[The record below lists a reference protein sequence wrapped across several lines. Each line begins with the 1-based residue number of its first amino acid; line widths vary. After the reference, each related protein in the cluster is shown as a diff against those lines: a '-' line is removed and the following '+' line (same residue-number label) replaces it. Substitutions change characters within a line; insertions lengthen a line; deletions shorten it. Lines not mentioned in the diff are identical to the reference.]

1 MYKGDKSNIKKTIKK
16 EIIQLLIFTSIIPII
31 VIFIANFYSL
41 NKNINE
47 FTDSAIKSSINLVNE
62 ELVNIHLNSDRDV
75 EYLSLDA
82 NAKGI
87 KENKN
92 NEAVWFEKTLQNYTK
107 VNDDV
112 VSAYIG
118 SENGK
123 FLLSPYE
130 DMGSDYDPRNREW
143 YKKAVNNPSEV
154 IMSEPYEDAVN
165 KRIVVTYSRAVFN
178 DIGELQGVI
187 AIDKNLEKLSE
198 IVRNIDLG
206 EGAFTTIFSKDGTII
221 ANNDSSLIG
230 KNAKDIP
237 WIEKVLNIENNTSK
251 YLKLDGITYL
261 SYRSIESESGL
272 NIAAFI
278 PVSELIKTYVEDLIL
293 SIIVFI
299 SILILGIIS
308 SKIYTGKLTKPIRQ
322 VVDVLNKIKNGDFT
336 EKVESKIYYNEE
348 IDSMINGLNTLIE
361 DMGVL
366 LSGVK
371 EASEKVNC
379 GSETLFGIISESSN
393 VGEEVAKSV
402 QQIAEGATNQ
412 AAQLDEGVRVVGE
425 LEDEVNKS
433 IESSDRMLNTSKEVK
448 ISSTEGI
455 VAIENLSEI
464 YEKNKEASENMALK
478 VDMLSNKSEEIGII
492 IDAIK
497 SITEQTNLLALNAS
511 IEAARAGEVGRGF
524 AVVAE
529 EVRKLAEESAKSAT
543 EINSVIGE
551 IKGNIK
557 EIYEDTVTTR
567 KLNDD
572 TQASLLKTKEKFGVI
587 DNNINELEENIKE
600 VTYSLDKITQSKDT
614 VVYKISEVAAVSQE
628 TAAITEEVSAASEEQ
643 SSGLQEMAGEA
654 ETLKDYS
661 EILNNL
667 IKKFKM

>member
-1 MYKGDKSNIKKTIKK
+1 MR
-16 EIIQLLIFTSIIPII
+16 
-31 VIFIANFYSL
+31 
-41 NKNINE
+41 
-47 FTDSAIKSSINLVNE
+47 

-75 EYLSLDA
+75 KYLSLDA

-261 SYRSIESESGL
+261 SYKSIESESGL

-643 SSGLQEMAGEA
+643 SSGCRRWLEKQ
-654 ETLKDYS
+654 KH
-661 EILNNL
+661 
-667 IKKFKM
+667 

>member
-1 MYKGDKSNIKKTIKK
+1 MKKTIKK

-567 KLNDD
+567 KLNND

>member
-1 MYKGDKSNIKKTIKK
+1 MKKTIKK

-47 FTDSAIKSSINLVNE
+47 FTDSAIKSSINLLNE

-75 EYLSLDA
+75 DYLALDA

-92 NEAVWFEKTLQNYTK
+92 NEALWFEKTLQNYTK

-118 SENGK
+118 SEDGK

-154 IMSEPYEDAVN
+154 IMSEPYEDALN
-165 KRIVVTYSRAVFN
+165 ERIVVTYSRAVFN

-278 PVSELIKTYVEDLIL
+278 PVSELIKSYVDDLIL

-299 SILILGIIS
+299 SIVILVIIS

-336 EKVESKIYYNEE
+336 EKVESKIYYNKE

-478 VDMLSNKSEEIGII
+478 VDMLSTKSEEIGII

>member
-1 MYKGDKSNIKKTIKK
+1 VYKGDKRNMKKTIKK

-47 FTDSAIKSSINLVNE
+47 FTDSAIKSSINLLNE

-75 EYLSLDA
+75 DYLALDA

-92 NEAVWFEKTLQNYTK
+92 NEALWFEKTLQNYTK

-118 SENGK
+118 SEDGK

-154 IMSEPYEDAVN
+154 IMSEPYEDALN
-165 KRIVVTYSRAVFN
+165 ERIVVTYSRAVFN

-278 PVSELIKTYVEDLIL
+278 PVSELIKSYVEDLIL

-299 SILILGIIS
+299 SIVILVIIS

-336 EKVESKIYYNEE
+336 EKVESKIYYNKE

-478 VDMLSNKSEEIGII
+478 VDMLSTKSEEIGII

-567 KLNDD
+567 KLNND

>member
-1 MYKGDKSNIKKTIKK
+1 MKKTIKK

-31 VIFIANFYSL
+31 VIFIVNFYSL

-47 FTDSAIKSSINLVNE
+47 FTDSAIKSSINLLNE
-62 ELVNIHLNSDRDV
+62 ELVNIHLNSNRDV
-75 EYLSLDA
+75 DYLALDA

-92 NEAVWFEKTLQNYTK
+92 NEALWFEKTLQNYTK
-107 VNDDV
+107 VNEDV

-118 SENGK
+118 SEDGK

-143 YKKAVNNPSEV
+143 YKKAINNPSEV
-154 IMSEPYEDAVN
+154 IMSEPYEDALN
-165 KRIVVTYSRAVFN
+165 ERIVVTYSRAVFN

-278 PVSELIKTYVEDLIL
+278 PVSELIKSYVEDLIL

-299 SILILGIIS
+299 SIVILVIIS

-336 EKVESKIYYNEE
+336 EKVESKIYYNKE

-478 VDMLSNKSEEIGII
+478 VDMLSTKSEEIGII

-567 KLNDD
+567 KLNND

>member
-1 MYKGDKSNIKKTIKK
+1 MKKTIKK

-557 EIYEDTVTTR
+557 EIYEDTVKTR

>member
-1 MYKGDKSNIKKTIKK
+1 MKKTIKK

-92 NEAVWFEKTLQNYTK
+92 NESVWFEKTLQNYTK

-112 VSAYIG
+112 VSVYIG

-143 YKKAVNNPSEV
+143 YKEAVNNPSEV

-278 PVSELIKTYVEDLIL
+278 PVSELIKSYVEDLIL

-299 SILILGIIS
+299 SILILVIIS

>member
-1 MYKGDKSNIKKTIKK
+1 MKKTIKK

>member
-1 MYKGDKSNIKKTIKK
+1 MKKTIKK

-31 VIFIANFYSL
+31 VIFIVNFYSL

-47 FTDSAIKSSINLVNE
+47 FTDSAIKSSINLLNE
-62 ELVNIHLNSDRDV
+62 ELVNIHLNSNRDV
-75 EYLSLDA
+75 DYLALDA

-92 NEAVWFEKTLQNYTK
+92 NEALWFEKTLQNYTK
-107 VNDDV
+107 VNEDV

-118 SENGK
+118 SEDGK

-143 YKKAVNNPSEV
+143 YKKAINNPSDV
-154 IMSEPYEDAVN
+154 IMSEPYEDALN

-206 EGAFTTIFSKDGTII
+206 EGAFTTIFSKEGTII

-230 KNAKDIP
+230 KNANDIP
-237 WIEKVLNIENNTSK
+237 WIEKVLNIENNTRK

-272 NIAAFI
+272 NISTFI
-278 PVSELIKTYVEDLIL
+278 PVSELIKSYKEDFIL

-299 SILILGIIS
+299 SIVIFVIIS
-308 SKIYTGKLTKPIRQ
+308 SQIYTGKLTKPIRQ

-336 EKVESKIYYNEE
+336 EKVESKIYYNKE

-478 VDMLSNKSEEIGII
+478 VDMLSTKSEEIGII

>member
-1 MYKGDKSNIKKTIKK
+1 
-16 EIIQLLIFTSIIPII
+16 
-31 VIFIANFYSL
+31 
-41 NKNINE
+41 
-47 FTDSAIKSSINLVNE
+47 
-62 ELVNIHLNSDRDV
+62 
-75 EYLSLDA
+75 
-82 NAKGI
+82 
-87 KENKN
+87 
-92 NEAVWFEKTLQNYTK
+92 
-107 VNDDV
+107 
-112 VSAYIG
+112 
-118 SENGK
+118 
-123 FLLSPYE
+123 
-130 DMGSDYDPRNREW
+130 MGSDYDPRNREW

-251 YLKLDGITYL
+251 YLKLDGINYI

-371 EASEKVNC
+371 ESSEKVNC

-667 IKKFKM
+667 INKFKM

>member
-1 MYKGDKSNIKKTIKK
+1 MKKTIKK

-336 EKVESKIYYNEE
+336 EKVESKIYYNKE
-348 IDSMINGLNTLIE
+348 IDSIINGLNTLIE

-478 VDMLSNKSEEIGII
+478 VDMLSTKSEEIGII

>member
-1 MYKGDKSNIKKTIKK
+1 MKKTIKK

-47 FTDSAIKSSINLVNE
+47 FTDSAIKSSINLLNE

-75 EYLSLDA
+75 YYLALDA

-92 NEAVWFEKTLQNYTK
+92 NEALWFEKTLQNYTK

-118 SENGK
+118 SEDGK

-154 IMSEPYEDAVN
+154 IMSEPYEDALN
-165 KRIVVTYSRAVFN
+165 ERIVVTYSRAVFN

-230 KNAKDIP
+230 KNTKDIP

-278 PVSELIKTYVEDLIL
+278 PVSELIKSYVEDLIL

-299 SILILGIIS
+299 SIVILVIIS

-336 EKVESKIYYNEE
+336 EKVESKIYYNKE

-478 VDMLSNKSEEIGII
+478 VDMLSTKSEEIGII

-567 KLNDD
+567 KLNND

>member
-1 MYKGDKSNIKKTIKK
+1 MKKTIKK

-165 KRIVVTYSRAVFN
+165 KRSVVTYSRAVFN

-402 QQIAEGATNQ
+402 QQIAEGATKQ

>member
-1 MYKGDKSNIKKTIKK
+1 MKKTIKK

-31 VIFIANFYSL
+31 VIFIVNFYSL

-47 FTDSAIKSSINLVNE
+47 FTDSAIKSSINLLNE
-62 ELVNIHLNSDRDV
+62 ELVNIHLNSNRDV
-75 EYLSLDA
+75 DYLALDA

-92 NEAVWFEKTLQNYTK
+92 NEALWFEKTLQNYTK
-107 VNDDV
+107 VNEDV

-118 SENGK
+118 SEDGK

-143 YKKAVNNPSEV
+143 YKKAINNPSDV
-154 IMSEPYEDAVN
+154 IMSEPYEDALN

-278 PVSELIKTYVEDLIL
+278 PVSELIKSYVEDLIL

-299 SILILGIIS
+299 SIVILVIIS

-336 EKVESKIYYNEE
+336 EKVESKIYYNKE

-478 VDMLSNKSEEIGII
+478 VDMLSTKSEEIGII

-567 KLNDD
+567 KLNND

>member
-1 MYKGDKSNIKKTIKK
+1 M
-16 EIIQLLIFTSIIPII
+16 
-31 VIFIANFYSL
+31 
-41 NKNINE
+41 
-47 FTDSAIKSSINLVNE
+47 
-62 ELVNIHLNSDRDV
+62 
-75 EYLSLDA
+75 
-82 NAKGI
+82 
-87 KENKN
+87 
-92 NEAVWFEKTLQNYTK
+92 
-107 VNDDV
+107 
-112 VSAYIG
+112 
-118 SENGK
+118 
-123 FLLSPYE
+123 
-130 DMGSDYDPRNREW
+130 
-143 YKKAVNNPSEV
+143 
-154 IMSEPYEDAVN
+154 
-165 KRIVVTYSRAVFN
+165 
-178 DIGELQGVI
+178 
-187 AIDKNLEKLSE
+187 
-198 IVRNIDLG
+198 
-206 EGAFTTIFSKDGTII
+206 
-221 ANNDSSLIG
+221 
-230 KNAKDIP
+230 
-237 WIEKVLNIENNTSK
+237 
-251 YLKLDGITYL
+251 KLDGITYL

-278 PVSELIKTYVEDLIL
+278 PVSELIKSYVEDLIL

-299 SILILGIIS
+299 SIVILVIIS

-336 EKVESKIYYNEE
+336 EKVESKIYYNKE

-478 VDMLSNKSEEIGII
+478 VDMLSTKSEEIGII

-567 KLNDD
+567 KLNND

>member
-1 MYKGDKSNIKKTIKK
+1 VYKGDKRNMKKTIKK

-47 FTDSAIKSSINLVNE
+47 FTDSAIKSSINLLNE

-75 EYLSLDA
+75 DYLALDA

-92 NEAVWFEKTLQNYTK
+92 NEALWFEKTLQNYTK

-118 SENGK
+118 SEDGK

-154 IMSEPYEDAVN
+154 IMSEPYEDALN
-165 KRIVVTYSRAVFN
+165 ERIVVTYSRAVFN
-178 DIGELQGVI
+178 DIGELQGVV

-278 PVSELIKTYVEDLIL
+278 PVSELIKSYVEDLIL

-299 SILILGIIS
+299 SIVILVIIS

-336 EKVESKIYYNEE
+336 EKVESKIYYNKE

-478 VDMLSNKSEEIGII
+478 VDMLSTKSEEIGII

-567 KLNDD
+567 KLNND

>member
-1 MYKGDKSNIKKTIKK
+1 MKKTIKK

-47 FTDSAIKSSINLVNE
+47 FTDSAIKSSINLLNE

-75 EYLSLDA
+75 DYLALDA

-92 NEAVWFEKTLQNYTK
+92 NEALWFEKTLQNYTK

-118 SENGK
+118 SEDGK

-154 IMSEPYEDAVN
+154 IMSEPYEDALN
-165 KRIVVTYSRAVFN
+165 ERIVVTYSRAVFN

-187 AIDKNLEKLSE
+187 AIDKNLSE

-278 PVSELIKTYVEDLIL
+278 PVSELIKSYVEDLIL

-299 SILILGIIS
+299 SIVILVIIS

-336 EKVESKIYYNEE
+336 EKVESKIYYNKE

-478 VDMLSNKSEEIGII
+478 VDMLSTKSEEIGII

-567 KLNDD
+567 KLNND

>member
-1 MYKGDKSNIKKTIKK
+1 MKKKTIKK

-31 VIFIANFYSL
+31 VMAIANFYSL

-47 FTDSAIKSSINLVNE
+47 FTDSIIKSSVNLLNE
-62 ELVNIHLNSDRDV
+62 ELVNIHLNSDRDI

-92 NEAVWFEKTLQNYTK
+92 NEALWFEKTLQSYTS

-118 SENGK
+118 SEDGK
-123 FLLSPYE
+123 FLLSPHE
-130 DMGSDYDPRNREW
+130 DIGSDYDPRNREW
-143 YKKAVNNPSEV
+143 YKKAVTNPSEV
-154 IMSEPYEDAVN
+154 IISEPYEDAIN
-165 KRIVVTYSRAVFN
+165 KRIVVTYSKAIFN
-178 DIGELQGVI
+178 EKGEFQGVI
-187 AIDKNLEKLSE
+187 AIDKNLEKLSD
-198 IVRNIDLG
+198 VVSNIDLG
-206 EGAFTTIFSKDGTII
+206 EGAFASIFSKDGTII
-221 ANNDSSLIG
+221 ANNNFSLIG
-230 KNAKDIP
+230 KNEKDIP
-237 WIEKVLNIENNTSK
+237 WIEKVLEIENKTNK
-251 YLKLDGITYL
+251 YLKIDGVTYL
-261 SYRSIESESGL
+261 SYKDIESESGL
-272 NIAAFI
+272 NIATFI
-278 PVSELIKTYVEDLIL
+278 PVSELIKSYVEDFIL
-293 SIIVFI
+293 SIIVFTAI
-299 SILILGIIS
+299 VLLVIIS
-308 SKIYTGKLTKPIRQ
+308 SKIYTGKLTKPIKQ
-322 VVDVLNKIKNGDFT
+322 VVDILNRIKDGDFT
-336 EKVESKIYYNEE
+336 EKVESRLYYNKE
-348 IDSMINGLNTLIE
+348 IDSMINGLNALIE

-393 VGEEVAKSV
+393 VGEEVAKSI
-402 QQIAEGATNQ
+402 QQIAGGATNQ
-412 AAQLDEGVRVVGE
+412 ASQLDEGVRVVAE
-425 LEDEVNKS
+425 LEEEVNKS
-433 IESSDRMLNTSKEVK
+433 IESSDRMLSTSNEVK
-448 ISSTEGI
+448 SSSIEGI
-455 VAIENLSEI
+455 IAIENLSEA
-464 YEKNKEASENMALK
+464 YEKNKEASENMASK
-478 VDMLSNKSEEIGII
+478 VDMLSEKSEKIGII

-543 EINSVIGE
+543 EINSVVGE

-557 EIYEDTVTTR
+557 DLYEDTVTTR
-567 KLNDD
+567 RLNED
-572 TQASLLKTKEKFGVI
+572 TQESLLVTRDKFGVI
-587 DNNINELEENIKE
+587 DNRINGLEENIKE
-600 VTYSLDKITQSKDT
+600 VSASLDKIIQSKDT

-643 SSGLQEMAGEA
+643 SSSLQEMAGEA
-654 ETLKDYS
+654 ETLRDYS

-667 IKKFKM
+667 INKFKV

>member
-1 MYKGDKSNIKKTIKK
+1 MKKTIKK

-47 FTDSAIKSSINLVNE
+47 FTDSAIKSSINLLNE

-75 EYLSLDA
+75 DYLALDA

-92 NEAVWFEKTLQNYTK
+92 NEALWFEKTLQNYTK

-118 SENGK
+118 SEDGK

-154 IMSEPYEDAVN
+154 IMSEPYEDALN
-165 KRIVVTYSRAVFN
+165 ERIVVTYSRAVFN

-278 PVSELIKTYVEDLIL
+278 PVSELIKSYVEDLIL

-299 SILILGIIS
+299 SIVILVIIS

-336 EKVESKIYYNEE
+336 EKVESKIYYNKE

-478 VDMLSNKSEEIGII
+478 VDMLSTKSEEIGII

-567 KLNDD
+567 KLNND

-628 TAAITEEVSAASEEQ
+628 TAAITEEVSA
-643 SSGLQEMAGEA
+643 
-654 ETLKDYS
+654 
-661 EILNNL
+661 
-667 IKKFKM
+667 

>member
-1 MYKGDKSNIKKTIKK
+1 MKKTIKK

-31 VIFIANFYSL
+31 VIFIVNFYSL

-47 FTDSAIKSSINLVNE
+47 FTDSTIKSSINLLNE
-62 ELVNIHLNSDRDV
+62 ELVNIHLNSNRDV
-75 EYLSLDA
+75 DYLALDA

-92 NEAVWFEKTLQNYTK
+92 NEALWFEKTLQNYTK
-107 VNDDV
+107 VNEDV

-118 SENGK
+118 SEDGK

-143 YKKAVNNPSEV
+143 YKKAINNPSEV
-154 IMSEPYEDAVN
+154 IMSEPYEDALN

-230 KNAKDIP
+230 KNANDIP
-237 WIEKVLNIENNTSK
+237 WIEKVLNIENNTRK

>member
-1 MYKGDKSNIKKTIKK
+1 MKKTIKK

-31 VIFIANFYSL
+31 VIFIVNFYSL

-47 FTDSAIKSSINLVNE
+47 FTDSAIKSSINLLNE
-62 ELVNIHLNSDRDV
+62 ELVNIHLNSNRDV
-75 EYLSLDA
+75 DYLALDA

-92 NEAVWFEKTLQNYTK
+92 NEALWFEKTLQNYTK
-107 VNDDV
+107 VNEDV

-118 SENGK
+118 SEDGK

-143 YKKAVNNPSEV
+143 YKKAINNPSDV
-154 IMSEPYEDAVN
+154 IMSEPYEDALN

-278 PVSELIKTYVEDLIL
+278 PVSELIKSYVEDLIL

-299 SILILGIIS
+299 SIVILVIIS

-336 EKVESKIYYNEE
+336 EKVESKIYYNKE

-478 VDMLSNKSEEIGII
+478 VDMLSTKSEEIGII

>member
-1 MYKGDKSNIKKTIKK
+1 MKKTIKK

-47 FTDSAIKSSINLVNE
+47 FTDLAIKSSINLLNE
-62 ELVNIHLNSDRDV
+62 ELVNVHLNSDRDI

-92 NEAVWFEKTLQNYTK
+92 NEALWFEKTLQSYTK

-118 SENGK
+118 SEDGK

-143 YKKAVNNPSEV
+143 YKKAINNPSEV
-154 IMSEPYEDAVN
+154 IMSEPYEDALN

-206 EGAFTTIFSKDGTII
+206 EGAFTTIFSKDGTIV

-230 KNAKDIP
+230 KNTKDIP
-237 WIEKVLNIENNTSK
+237 WIEKVLNIENNTSE
-251 YLKLDGITYL
+251 YLKLDGTTYL
-261 SYRSIESESGL
+261 SYRAIESESGL

-278 PVSELIKTYVEDLIL
+278 PFSELIKSYVEDLIL

-299 SILILGIIS
+299 SIVILVVIS

-361 DMGVL
+361 DMRVL

-371 EASEKVNC
+371 ESSEKVNC

-478 VDMLSNKSEEIGII
+478 VDMLSTKSEEIGII

-587 DNNINELEENIKE
+587 DNKINELEENIKE

-667 IKKFKM
+667 IKKFKV

>member
-1 MYKGDKSNIKKTIKK
+1 MKKTIKK

-47 FTDSAIKSSINLVNE
+47 FTDSAIKSSINLLNE

-75 EYLSLDA
+75 DYLALDA

-92 NEAVWFEKTLQNYTK
+92 NEALWFEKTLQNYTK

-118 SENGK
+118 SEDGK

-154 IMSEPYEDAVN
+154 IMSEPYEDALN
-165 KRIVVTYSRAVFN
+165 ERIVVTYSRAVFN

-278 PVSELIKTYVEDLIL
+278 PVSELIKSYVEDLIL

-299 SILILGIIS
+299 SIVILVIIS

-336 EKVESKIYYNEE
+336 EKVESKIYYNKE

-478 VDMLSNKSEEIGII
+478 VDMLSTKSEEIGII

-567 KLNDD
+567 KLNND

>member
-1 MYKGDKSNIKKTIKK
+1 MKKTIKK

-47 FTDSAIKSSINLVNE
+47 FTDSAIKSSINLLNE

-75 EYLSLDA
+75 YYLALDA

-92 NEAVWFEKTLQNYTK
+92 NEALWFEKTLQNYTK

-118 SENGK
+118 SEDGK

-154 IMSEPYEDAVN
+154 IMSEPYEDALN
-165 KRIVVTYSRAVFN
+165 ERIVVTYSRAVFN

-278 PVSELIKTYVEDLIL
+278 PVSELIKSYVEDLIL

-299 SILILGIIS
+299 SIVILVIIS

-336 EKVESKIYYNEE
+336 EKVESKIYYNKE

-478 VDMLSNKSEEIGII
+478 VDMLSTKSEEIGII

-567 KLNDD
+567 KLNND

>member
-1 MYKGDKSNIKKTIKK
+1 M
-16 EIIQLLIFTSIIPII
+16 
-31 VIFIANFYSL
+31 
-41 NKNINE
+41 
-47 FTDSAIKSSINLVNE
+47 
-62 ELVNIHLNSDRDV
+62 
-75 EYLSLDA
+75 
-82 NAKGI
+82 
-87 KENKN
+87 
-92 NEAVWFEKTLQNYTK
+92 
-107 VNDDV
+107 
-112 VSAYIG
+112 
-118 SENGK
+118 
-123 FLLSPYE
+123 
-130 DMGSDYDPRNREW
+130 
-143 YKKAVNNPSEV
+143 
-154 IMSEPYEDAVN
+154 
-165 KRIVVTYSRAVFN
+165 
-178 DIGELQGVI
+178 
-187 AIDKNLEKLSE
+187 
-198 IVRNIDLG
+198 
-206 EGAFTTIFSKDGTII
+206 
-221 ANNDSSLIG
+221 
-230 KNAKDIP
+230 
-237 WIEKVLNIENNTSK
+237 
-251 YLKLDGITYL
+251 
-261 SYRSIESESGL
+261 
-272 NIAAFI
+272 
-278 PVSELIKTYVEDLIL
+278 EDLIL

>member
-1 MYKGDKSNIKKTIKK
+1 MKKTIKK

-47 FTDSAIKSSINLVNE
+47 FTDSAIKSSINLLNE

-75 EYLSLDA
+75 DYLALDA

-92 NEAVWFEKTLQNYTK
+92 NEALWFEKTLQNYTK

-118 SENGK
+118 SEDGK

-278 PVSELIKTYVEDLIL
+278 PVSELIKSYVEDLIL

-299 SILILGIIS
+299 SIVILVIIS

>member
-1 MYKGDKSNIKKTIKK
+1 MKKTIKK

-47 FTDSAIKSSINLVNE
+47 FTDSAIKSSINLLNE

-75 EYLSLDA
+75 DYLALDA

-92 NEAVWFEKTLQNYTK
+92 NEALWFEKTLQNYTK

-118 SENGK
+118 SEDGK

-154 IMSEPYEDAVN
+154 IMSEPYEDALN
-165 KRIVVTYSRAVFN
+165 ERIVVTYSRAVFN

-278 PVSELIKTYVEDLIL
+278 PVSELIKSYVEDLIL

-299 SILILGIIS
+299 SIVILVIIS

-336 EKVESKIYYNEE
+336 EKVESKIYYNKE

-478 VDMLSNKSEEIGII
+478 VDMLSTKSEEIGII

>member
-1 MYKGDKSNIKKTIKK
+1 MKKTIKK

-187 AIDKNLEKLSE
+187 AIDKNLEKLYE

>member
-1 MYKGDKSNIKKTIKK
+1 MKKTIKK

-643 SSGLQEMAGEA
+643 SSGLQEMAEEA

>member
-1 MYKGDKSNIKKTIKK
+1 MKKTIKK

-47 FTDSAIKSSINLVNE
+47 FTDLAIKSSINLLNE
-62 ELVNIHLNSDRDV
+62 ELVNVHLNSDRDI

-92 NEAVWFEKTLQNYTK
+92 NEALWFEKTLQSYTK

-118 SENGK
+118 SEDGK

-154 IMSEPYEDAVN
+154 IMSEPYEDALN

-206 EGAFTTIFSKDGTII
+206 EGAFTTIFSKDGTIV

-230 KNAKDIP
+230 KNTKDIP
-237 WIEKVLNIENNTSK
+237 WIEKVLNIENNTSE
-251 YLKLDGITYL
+251 YLKLDGTTYL
-261 SYRSIESESGL
+261 SYRAIESESGL

-278 PVSELIKTYVEDLIL
+278 PFSELIKSYVEDLIL

-299 SILILGIIS
+299 SIVILVVIS

-371 EASEKVNC
+371 ESSEKVNC

-478 VDMLSNKSEEIGII
+478 VDMLSTKSEEIGII

-587 DNNINELEENIKE
+587 DNKINELEENIKE

-667 IKKFKM
+667 IKKFKV